1 MVEPTAL
8 RLLIPVLP
16 IRTLHGEWHFTIA
29 NSISNVLLLP
39 TLPMVIRRSITPK
52 GWYVSPEKPTNGDL
66 YFLNLDRMLY
76 QGTARKVR
84 SSVKP
89 DLSPS

>member
-1 MVEPTAL
+1 MVEPTAP
-8 RLLIPVLP
+8 RLLILILP
-16 IRTLHGEWHFTIA
+16 IRTLYGEWHFTIA
-29 NSISNVLLLP
+29 NSISNILLLP
-39 TLPMVIRRSITPK
+39 ALPMVIRRSITPK
-52 GWYVSPEKPTNGDL
+52 GW
-66 YFLNLDRMLY
+66 LY